1 MNTVD
6 GAIAK
11 EKINLLRQSGPITA
25 STEQISNDEKS
36 VTTH

>member
-11 EKINLLRQSGPITA
+11 EKVNLLRQSGPITA
-25 STEQISNDEKS
+25 STGQIRNGEKS
-36 VTTH
+36 VTAH